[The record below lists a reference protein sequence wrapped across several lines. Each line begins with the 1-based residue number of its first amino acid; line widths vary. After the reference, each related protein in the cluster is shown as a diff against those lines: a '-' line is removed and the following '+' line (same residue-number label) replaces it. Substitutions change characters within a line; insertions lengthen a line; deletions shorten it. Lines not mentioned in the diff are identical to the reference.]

1 MEQLNYSQ
9 VREMLLYIAEQ
20 IIASKP
26 LLTQVDSQIG
36 DGDHGIGMERGMKKA
51 AEKLRS
57 MEEGSDVYTLFQEMG
72 KSMLMSMG
80 GASGVIFSTLFTG
93 GAAGKPASAVLD
105 SQGLC
110 ALMEGGLQKIK
121 ERGRAQAGDKTMVDA
136 LEPAV
141 ACMKACAGSGNL
153 RLMLDQAAQ
162 AAREGM
168 EATKNYQAKYGRAK
182 SLMERAL
189 GHQDA
194 GATSTWIIFRS
205 MAEYV
210 QRL

>member
-1 MEQLNYSQ
+1 MSPGRPEWAGE
-9 VREMLLYIAEQ
+9 RE
-20 IIASKP
+20 
-26 LLTQVDSQIG
+26 
-36 DGDHGIGMERGMKKA
+36 KA
-51 AEKLRS
+51 P
-57 MEEGSDVYTLFQEMG
+57 Q
-72 KSMLMSMG
+72 
-80 GASGVIFSTLFTG
+80 
-93 GAAGKPASAVLD
+93 
-105 SQGLC
+105 
-110 ALMEGGLQKIK
+110 IK
-121 ERGRAQAGDKTMVDA
+121 ERGKAQVGDKTMVDA

-141 ACMKACAGSGNL
+141 ERMKSCAGTSDLGE
-153 RLMLDQAAQ
+153 MLSQAAE

-210 QRL
+210 QKL

>member
-1 MEQLNYSQ
+1 MNQLNYSQ

-93 GAAGKPASAVLD
+93 GAPAPCWTVKGSA
-105 SQGLC
+105 S
-110 ALMEGGLQKIK
+110 
-121 ERGRAQAGDKTMVDA
+121 
-136 LEPAV
+136 
-141 ACMKACAGSGNL
+141 
-153 RLMLDQAAQ
+153 
-162 AAREGM
+162 
-168 EATKNYQAKYGRAK
+168 
-182 SLMERAL
+182 
-189 GHQDA
+189 
-194 GATSTWIIFRS
+194 
-205 MAEYV
+205 
-210 QRL
+210 

>member
-9 VREMLLYIAEQ
+9 VREMLLYIADQ

-26 LLTQVDSQIG
+26 LLTQVDSEIG

-57 MEEGSDVYTLFQEMG
+57 MEDGSDVYALFREMG

-80 GASGVIFSTLFTG
+80 GASGVIFSTLFMGGTG
-93 GAAGKPASAVLD
+93 GKAACVELD
-105 SQGLC
+105 SQALC
-110 ALMEGGLQKIK
+110 DLMEGGLTKIK
-121 ERGRAQAGDKTMVDA
+121 ERGRAQVGDKTMVDA

-141 ACMKACAGSGNL
+141 ERMKACAGRGDL
-153 RLMLDQAAQ
+153 GFMLAQAAQ
-162 AAREGM
+162 AAQEGM

-205 MAEYV
+205 MAEYMEKM
-210 QRL
+210 

>member
-1 MEQLNYSQ
+1 
-9 VREMLLYIAEQ
+9 
-20 IIASKP
+20 
-26 LLTQVDSQIG
+26 
-36 DGDHGIGMERGMKKA
+36 
-51 AEKLRS
+51 
-57 MEEGSDVYTLFQEMG
+57 
-72 KSMLMSMG
+72 
-80 GASGVIFSTLFTG
+80 
-93 GAAGKPASAVLD
+93 
-105 SQGLC
+105 
-110 ALMEGGLQKIK
+110 MEGGLQKIK

-162 AAREGM
+162 AAQEGM
-168 EATKNYQAKYGRAK
+168 EATKNYQAK
-182 SLMERAL
+182 LMERAL